1 MRYRAVLF
9 DVDGTIVDSQRAV
22 LKAFE
27 KVLGELGLPAPDA
40 QLKESA
46 LRGPGLRVLEGLGVK
61 NAKEVGLRW
70 GEYCAQEEKQL
81 FPGIARVLR
90 ELREAGVQLGIVTS
104 RTACETE
111 IDPPVKSVLPMFD
124 ARVCAG
130 ETSGP
135 SPRRTRCCCACTG
148 SAQGRKRRSISAT
161 APPISRAPLPR
172 AWILRSPSGARGTPP
187 CTRSIFRDARKT
199 CSPSRR
205 FPFGNWHKSERES
218 SPFRVRRGMAAIT
231 ADSEAPPAPLPEGPG
246 SRPPTR

>member
-90 ELREAGVQLGIVTS
+90 ELRRAGVQLGIVTS

-111 IDPPVKSVLPMFD
+111 MDPPVKSVLPMFD

-130 ETSGP
+130 ETSRP
-135 SPRRTRCCCACTG
+135 KP
-148 SAQGRKRRSISAT
+148 
-161 APPISRAPLPR
+161 APDPVLLCLHRL
-172 AWILRSPSGARGTPP
+172 GARAEETLYIGDSPTDQQSALAAGVDFALAVWGARD
-187 CTRSIFRDARKT
+187 TSIHAKY
-199 CSPSRR
+199 
-205 FPFGNWHKSERES
+205 FPQCPEDVLSIAQI
-218 SPFRVRRGMAAIT
+218 PVRQFA
-231 ADSEAPPAPLPEGPG
+231 
-246 SRPPTR
+246 